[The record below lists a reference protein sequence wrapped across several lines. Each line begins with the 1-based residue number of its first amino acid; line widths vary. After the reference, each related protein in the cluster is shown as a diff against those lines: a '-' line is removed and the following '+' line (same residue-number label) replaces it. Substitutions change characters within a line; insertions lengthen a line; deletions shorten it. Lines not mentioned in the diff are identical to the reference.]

1 MVGWESGTICCYK
14 SDGYNQSWYFFPVS
28 PLFSNCAN
36 GCWLCQTK
44 MVSARN
50 NYPIPSM
57 MLTCLLDIHWP
68 GKNKPFCHLTC
79 LIHFDPQL
87 LTTTHQH
94 FVAANDKN
102 WLDRISSV
110 CISTLSNM
118 MDAITVENVQH
129 KKKWENLS
137 SQSCLIF
144 GQHGAAPSLPSLP
157 SHLPSLILYQVSKGK
172 YH

>member
-1 MVGWESGTICCYK
+1 MDIINHDIFFLFPHSFPTVQMDVDCARLRWSLPETITP
-14 SDGYNQSWYFFPVS
+14 FPQW
-28 PLFSNCAN
+28 
-36 GCWLCQTK
+36 CWPACWTSTDQ
-44 MVSARN
+44 
-50 NYPIPSM
+50 
-57 MLTCLLDIHWP
+57 

-144 GQHGAAPSLPSLP
+144 RQHGAAPSLPSLP